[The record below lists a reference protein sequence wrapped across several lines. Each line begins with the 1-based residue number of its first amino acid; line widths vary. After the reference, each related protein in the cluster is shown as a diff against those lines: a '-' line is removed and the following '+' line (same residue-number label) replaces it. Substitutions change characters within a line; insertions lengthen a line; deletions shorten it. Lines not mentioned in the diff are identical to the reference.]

1 MQNVDRLSLGKQ
13 YYELHKSGG
22 GRLDWQ
28 QIANQNSTTYNI
40 VREAARYYKRSVP
53 PNTDPP
59 DLHIVPRPSPAPQG
73 ADERRELLRAYLG
86 TTLTVPAAKAR
97 KPGDRRK
104 IIVCADLHGHPSKD
118 VLHAIIAQQ
127 PDMIVIAG
135 DLLDSA
141 QVNPHPTMAGESN
154 KADTIRGE
162 MANVRAWIET
172 LLMNTHADVKI
183 CRGNHDSWSWRQA
196 TELLPPALL
205 DFFQDPFDV
214 LLSELPASRVERVL
228 TIWQYHHADKS
239 TSELGGSEYMMM
251 CGDAL
256 ISHCNFVGSKAG
268 DAVNKLLLWVNKWRR
283 TLGIDP
289 TLMIQSHVHRCAL
302 LESDGGS
309 TVLVEPG
316 AAFDP
321 IVESYKP
328 SYQAK
333 WSPASI
339 GCCVFEQ
346 QIVGTDWRTD
356 LGSVNLIR
364 PRRSVVYAAPTQNK
378 PQHGPDRPATYIG

>member
-1 MQNVDRLSLGKQ
+1 MQNVDRLALGKQ

-22 GRLDWQ
+22 GTLDWQ
-28 QIANQNSTTYNI
+28 QIATQSGTTYNI
-40 VREAARYYKRSVP
+40 IREAARYYKRSLPADPPVP
-53 PNTDPP
+53 PDIH
-59 DLHIVPRPSPAPQG
+59 LVPRPSPAPHS
-73 ADERRELLRAYLG
+73 ADEQRELLRAYLG
-86 TTLTVPAAKAR
+86 TTLSLTEAKTR
-97 KPGDRRK
+97 KPSERRK
-104 IIVCADLHGHPSKD
+104 VVCCADLHGHPSKD

-141 QVNPHPTMAGESN
+141 QVNPHPVMAGESN

-172 LLMNTHADVKI
+172 LLLNTRSQVFVS
-183 CRGNHDSWSWRQA
+183 RGNHDSWSYRQA
-196 TELLPPALL
+196 AELLPPALL

-214 LLSELPASRVERVL
+214 LLSELPASRVERVR
-228 TIWQYHHADKS
+228 TVWQYHHPDKS
-239 TSELGGSEYMMM
+239 TSELGESEYMMM

-256 ISHCNFVGSKAG
+256 ISHSNFVGSKAG
-268 DAVNKLLLWVNKWRR
+268 DAVNKLLLWVNKWRK

-289 TLMIQSHVHRCAL
+289 TLMIQSHVHRAAL
-302 LESDGGS
+302 LETDGGN

-321 IVESYKP
+321 VVSAYKIG
-328 SYQAK
+328 YQAK
-333 WSPASI
+333 WGSDSI

-346 QIVGTDWRTD
+346 DLHNSQWCTD
-356 LGSVNLIR
+356 LGTVNLIR
-364 PRRSVVYAAPTQNK
+364 PRRSVIQYAAQ
-378 PQHGPDRPATYIG
+378 